1 MQNKDLN
8 KEPLVDNQLPQS
20 YTSENGYAVFI
31 NSSSLNPDTE
41 SNRISTSKYQWYS
54 FFPKML
60 TVIHYFILLF
70 EYQPKIPTG
79 LKRIIQS
86 KVIA

>member
-8 KEPLVDNQLPQS
+8 KEPLVDNQPPQS

-60 TVIHYFILLF
+60 MEQFARLANAYFLIIAIL
-70 EYQPKIPTG
+70 
-79 LKRIIQS
+79 QS
-86 KVIA
+86 IK